1 MLATV
6 EIIAKVM
13 LFGIVMMAPLLY
25 FFSRWKRRDVKR
37 VVISWRATPVVGIT
51 ILFFML
57 CLSICVLGSF
67 ALAVEL
73 ERIESAETP
82 FFVNHSP
89 IFWLLAA
96 VLGLL
101 SISLYYLGLRNLLTQ
116 FITEQGVHLLQ
127 YNLSTGRFNRQ
138 LIRWEQI
145 RDFYLRR
152 DGPVTYFTFMVG
164 KPGGGFER
172 HTLRVPHQYRMKL
185 EAVLDRY
192 LAPQFATDEEVPFNL
207 SGLSGSPS

>member
-1 MLATV
+1 MLATI
-6 EIIAKVM
+6 EIIAKAL
-13 LFGIVMMAPLLY
+13 LFGIVVLAPLFY
-25 FFSRWKRRDVKR
+25 FFSRWKRRDVRR

-57 CLSICVLGSF
+57 CLSICVLASF

-73 ERIESAETP
+73 ERIESADTP
-82 FFVNHSP
+82 FFTNHSP
-89 IFWLLAA
+89 VYWLLAA
-96 VLGLL
+96 GLGLV

-138 LIRWEQI
+138 LIRWQEI

-152 DGPVTYFTFMVG
+152 DGPVTYFTFMIS

-172 HTLRVPHQYRMKL
+172 HTLRVPHQYRTKL
-185 EAVLDRY
+185 EAVLERF
-192 LAPQFATDEEVPFNL
+192 LAPQFDTDEEVPFNL
-207 SGLSGSPS
+207 SGLSGSHS